1 MSYQAFII
9 ICLTLTGTLS
19 GSVNPLTSALD
30 ESDRTYLQKESP
42 QTLKKID
49 QEQQL
54 TIDDIKKMAHAG
66 LSDDVIMNQIDETH
80 SIFYLSS
87 ADIVDLQK
95 SKISQEVINYMIQTG
110 NQ

>member
-9 ICLTLTGTLS
+9 LCLIFTGALS
-19 GSVNPLTSALD
+19 GSDNTLTAALNR
-30 ESDRTYLQKESP
+30 SDRVYLEKQSP

-49 QEQQL
+49 NQEQL
-54 TIDDIKKMAHAG
+54 TVDDIKKMAHAG
-66 LSDDVIMNQIDETH
+66 LSDDVIISQIDATK
-80 SIFYLSS
+80 STFYLSS

-95 SKISQEVINYMIQTG
+95 SKISQRVINYMIQTG

>member
-1 MSYQAFII
+1 MSYKTFII
-9 ICLTLTGTLS
+9 ICLTLTGALS
-19 GSVNPLTSALD
+19 GSAKPLTTSLD
-30 ESDRTYLQKESP
+30 KSDRTYLEKQSP

-49 QEQQL
+49 TQEHL
-54 TIDDIKKMAHAG
+54 TVDDIKKMAHAG
-66 LSDDVIMNQIDETH
+66 LSDDVIMSQIDETH

>member
-1 MSYQAFII
+1 MSYQAFILTF
-9 ICLTLTGTLS
+9 CLIFNGALS
-19 GSVNPLTSALD
+19 AALD
-30 ESDRTYLQKESP
+30 QSDRSYLEKQSP

-49 QEQQL
+49 NQEQL
-54 TIDDIKKMAHAG
+54 TVDDIKKMGLAR
-66 LSDDVIMNQIDETH
+66 LSDEVIMSQIDATQ

-95 SKISQEVINYMIQTG
+95 SKISQRVINYMIQTG

>member
-1 MSYQAFII
+1 MSYQSYII
-9 ICLTLTGTLS
+9 ICLIFTGTLS
-19 GSVNPLTSALD
+19 GNGNPLTTTLD
-30 ESDRTYLQKESP
+30 QSDRTYLEKESP

-49 QEQQL
+49 QQQQL
-54 TIDDIKKMAHAG
+54 TVDDIKKMAHAG
-66 LSDDVIMNQIDETH
+66 LSDDVIMSQIDETH